1 MSQEIEER
9 KVYEERWSMEVK
21 VWERLYRER
30 VGLIELLIELEDERR
45 TNREDFEVIKGEFS
59 YYIQCFEYEKD
70 CENVRLMSDHM
81 KELGDKLVEI
91 QKDWVY
97 FNEMILAVEEQLA
110 DVDQMS
116 SKTVQSV
123 QTFLDKMLNSS
134 NKKFEI
140 IILE

>member
-110 DVDQMS
+110 DSDVWATTIS
-116 SKTVQSV
+116 
-123 QTFLDKMLNSS
+123 
-134 NKKFEI
+134 
-140 IILE
+140 